1 MANPSTVTVSVGQSV
16 TFVNNDSV
24 SHNMASDPHPIHTA
38 CPEINVIGVLLPG
51 QSRATSP
58 FTSVKDC
65 GYHDH
70 NTLGTTGM
78 IRVR

>member
-1 MANPSTVTVSVGQSV
+1 
-16 TFVNNDSV
+16 
-24 SHNMASDPHPIHTA
+24 MASDPHPIHTA